1 MIVEG
6 VNKDV
11 DRASADIET
20 VTWFV
25 GADVSAQRECIN
37 RGDGLVLLLF
47 FCCCC
52 CLCYKKEVNIN

>member
-11 DRASADIET
+11 DRASAGIET

-37 RGDGLVLLLF
+37 RGDGLVLLLVF
-47 FCCCC
+47 FVVVVCVI
-52 CLCYKKEVNIN
+52 KKRLI